1 MESDSRCWVIKLK
14 RLSRHGRRLQ
24 LRRTDVKKLVSNV
37 PSRLEAIKTTVR
49 SVMRD
54 DLEAICVI
62 ENQRFERPWSK
73 EMFLSH
79 LRKRDCGILT
89 AIQDGI
95 TVGYLVFERG
105 EDFVEIK
112 KIAVD
117 YLHSRCNVGR
127 ALVKSLTQRMEGTT
141 SKLTLTVQERNLN
154 AQLFFK
160 HLGYQAVAII
170 RDSSAE
176 VAEDSY
182 IMENEF
188 LSSEPET
195 VELED
200 IRPFP
205 IKLIVKNAS

>member
-1 MESDSRCWVIKLK
+1 M
-14 RLSRHGRRLQ
+14 
-24 LRRTDVKKLVSNV
+24 RRTDVKKLVSNV

-54 DLEAICVI
+54 DLEAICAI
-62 ENQRFERPWSK
+62 EKQRFESPWPI
-73 EMFLSH
+73 ERFLSH
-79 LRKRDCGILT
+79 LRKRDCGVLA
-89 AIQDGI
+89 AIQDGK
-95 TVGYLVFERG
+95 TVGYLVYERG

-117 YLHSRCNVGR
+117 YLYSRCNVGR

-141 SKLTLTVQERNLN
+141 SKLSLTVRERNLG
-154 AQLFFK
+154 AQLFFQR
-160 HLGYQAVAII
+160 LGYQAVAII
-170 RDSSAE
+170 RDSNSE
-176 VAEDSY
+176 TIEDSY

-188 LSSEPET
+188 LSTEPET
-195 VELED
+195 VDLED